1 MNVTTPIIRYSPKPL
16 SEYASDI
23 FTGPAKD
30 RRVDRPEIWNLAYL
44 SHDYEKS
51 LMHTDPHFLTH
62 VRRTCQFNLL
72 NQKIDMA
79 WAREGKLFFNVMRK
93 PAPWVV
99 RWLQKNPEIL
109 MALPLY
115 EAYGPDW
122 FGTILDRSRLCGDH
136 GQEPEPDIKSYAQAK
151 RLIARVK
158 SRL

>member
-16 SEYASDI
+16 SEYTSNI

-62 VRRTCQFNLL
+62 VRRSCQFNLL
-72 NQKIDMA
+72 KKRVDLTEMQTEA
-79 WAREGKLFFNVMRK
+79 LFMNVMRK
-93 PAPWVV
+93 PAPWVI
-99 RWLQKNPEIL
+99 RWFQRSPEIL

-115 EAYGPDW
+115 EAYGSDW
-122 FGTILDRSRLCGDH
+122 FATIVKRSRLCGDYGH
-136 GQEPEPDIKSYAQAK
+136 EAEPDIHCLSDAE
-151 RLIARVK
+151 RVIASVK
-158 SRL
+158 SGL